1 MGDMMSVLESCA
13 ARYRQLLQD
22 EGDAVIAPDWT
33 EDVLAGMMRLRSEGG
48 TMYFLF
54 DVEDSSFVR
63 LVLRTSLRLKTARR
77 SRISRCGTGRTTPAR
92 APRFT

>member
-1 MGDMMSVLESCA
+1 MEDMKSVLESRA

-22 EGDAVIAPDWT
+22 EGYAVMAPEWP
-33 EDVLAGMMRLRSEGG
+33 EDVLAGMMRLRSEGV
-48 TMYFLF
+48 TMYFIF
-54 DVEDSSFVR
+54 DVEDPSFVR

-77 SRISRCGTGRTTPAR
+77 SRISRCWTGRTTPAR